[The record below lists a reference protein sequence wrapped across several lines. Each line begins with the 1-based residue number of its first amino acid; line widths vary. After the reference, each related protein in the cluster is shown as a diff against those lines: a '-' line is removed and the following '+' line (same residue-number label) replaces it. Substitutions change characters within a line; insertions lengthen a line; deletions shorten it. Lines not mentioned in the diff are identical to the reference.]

1 MGRAHPQVSFRI
13 KGSINPIASEHID
26 GLHDDLTTCRTSFLA
41 MPIDIIDIDVHALSH
56 MSVQGSGARF
66 LLF

>member
-1 MGRAHPQVSFRI
+1 MGREHPQVPFRI
-13 KGSINPIASEHID
+13 KGSINPIAPEHID
-26 GLHDDLTTCRTSFLA
+26 GFHDDLTTCRTSFFT

-56 MSVQGSGARF
+56 VSVEGSGTRF